1 MPVTARDIAAHA
13 NVDVNDVVKVMFQQQ
28 GVDRIIRDRI
38 LVAMHELDFPMLQNL
53 TRVDQQTLGI
63 IAPSEVNG
71 EYMGAV
77 LDGVTNV
84 TRAAGIGT
92 RISVHYGDIHENL
105 PLFLS
110 DPQIFGVVLI
120 SPDFYAETIAIC
132 RRYQMPIATFSY
144 QDDVDLSEVLL
155 LQTNNQQSIIN
166 AVDHLVDL
174 NHHRIGF
181 ITGYMTH
188 NDAKERLE
196 GYQAGLAKHGIPYDE
211 TLVYYGD
218 FMRNSGFDAGMA
230 LLQQNPRPTAIIA
243 SSDMMAIG
251 VIHAAHEL
259 HLQVGKDLSIIGF
272 DDLPIASQVTP
283 PLTTM
288 AQPYVAMATAAI
300 EGLQKVANGEKL
312 DQYQMRFE
320 AEFII
325 RGSTAQ
331 VS

>member
-38 LVAMHELDFPMLQNL
+38 LVAMHELDFPMLKKL

-77 LDGVTNV
+77 LDGVTKV
-84 TRAAGIGT
+84 TRDAGIGT
-92 RISVHYGDIHENL
+92 RISVQNADVHEDL

-110 DPQIFGVVLI
+110 DPQIFGVLLV
-120 SPDFYAETIAIC
+120 SPNFYAETIAIC
-132 RRYQMPIATFSY
+132 RHYQVPIATFSY
-144 QDDVDLSEVLL
+144 QDDIDLNEVLL

-166 AVDHLVDL
+166 AVDHLVNL
-174 NHHRIGF
+174 NHQRIGF
-181 ITGYMTH
+181 IAGYMTH

-196 GYQAGLAKHGIPYDE
+196 GYQAGLAKHGIAYDE

-218 FMRNSGFDAGMA
+218 FLSDSGFDAGMA
-230 LLQQNPRPTAIIA
+230 LLQQEPRPTAIIA

-251 VIHAAHEL
+251 AIHAAHDLGLE
-259 HLQVGKDLSIIGF
+259 VGKDFSIIGF
-272 DDLPIASQVTP
+272 DDLPIASQMTP
-283 PLTTM
+283 ALTTM
-288 AQPYVAMATAAI
+288 AQPYVAMASAAI
-300 EGLQKVANGEKL
+300 EGLQKVAHGEKL
-312 DQYQMRFE
+312 DQYQLRFE

-331 VS
+331 VL